1 MDELVVV
8 VRGVGERERERE
20 REREKGGTVSFGNKV
35 KEKRPHSERGNERRG
50 DRTRG
55 REREKKK
62 GMKVGKLLL
71 AKLIVTGCKS
81 EGEEE
86 YVTCIRQE
94 TRAADYV
101 PEDE

>member
-8 VRGVGERERERE
+8 VRGVGERESE

-55 REREKKK
+55 RERERKKRYE
-62 GMKVGKLLL
+62 
-71 AKLIVTGCKS
+71 S
-81 EGEEE
+81 W
-86 YVTCIRQE
+86 
-94 TRAADYV
+94 
-101 PEDE
+101 